1 MVTKFVEVEV
11 EVDLADFETDELIEE
26 LESRDE
32 MIDMKYN
39 IDSIVESIYN
49 LKRNNRSYDKEVSDL
64 IYNVLGRIC

>member
-1 MVTKFVEVEV
+1 MLSNRNNLPHTT
-11 EVDLADFETDELIEE
+11 FETDELIEE
-26 LESRDE
+26 LELRDE

-49 LKRNNRSYDKEVSDL
+49 LKRHNRSYDKEVSDL

>member
-1 MVTKFVEVEV
+1 MTKFVEVEV

>member
-39 IDSIVESIYN
+39 IASIVESIYN
-49 LKRNNRSYDKEVSDL
+49 LKRHNRSYDKEVNDL

>member
-1 MVTKFVEVEV
+1 MTKFVEVEV

-49 LKRNNRSYDKEVSDL
+49 LKRHNRSYDKEVNDL

>member
-49 LKRNNRSYDKEVSDL
+49 LKRHNRSYDKEVSDL

>member
-1 MVTKFVEVEV
+1 MTKFVEVEV

-26 LESRDE
+26 LESRDG

>member
-39 IDSIVESIYN
+39 IASIVESIYN

>member
-1 MVTKFVEVEV
+1 MVTKFVEV

-39 IDSIVESIYN
+39 IASIVESIYN
-49 LKRNNRSYDKEVSDL
+49 LKRHNRSYDKEVNDL

>member
-1 MVTKFVEVEV
+1 MLSNRNNLPHTT
-11 EVDLADFETDELIEE
+11 FETDELIEE
-26 LESRDE
+26 LELRDE

-49 LKRNNRSYDKEVSDL
+49 LKRHNRSYDKEVSHL